1 MKKKLLIIITA
12 AAITFAL
19 FPQTVLG
26 ASTVS
31 FSSRPVINAETMD
44 QTTIKVSWTKVKG
57 AAGYALYRALPG
69 KSFVKIKTLKS
80 PSSLTYID
88 KGRKSNTSYYYRVK
102 AYKFEKG
109 KKVYGRYSWSA
120 RGDAGLTDE
129 IKSLRIEGAGEKD
142 IGIFWIYGGRADGCY
157 VYRAEQEDGDYSLIG
172 TAAPGENDYW
182 YYVDDTVEGGKTYFY
197 KVQPYA
203 ECKGTLV
210 KGKMSKALSA
220 SAIYNLPVAAMT
232 LSESDG
238 PNELIFKVTM
248 NEFTYDTELMVSTDL
263 TVEKEQRKVT
273 LQQRLQD
280 GETEETRENF
290 LHISGLSKDGITYKE
305 EGSVT
310 VKGGETVYIKASCSD
325 GISVGKGEINRFL
338 IHCLYDG
345 KVSTLDNL

>member
-1 MKKKLLIIITA
+1 MKKKLLIIMTA

-19 FPQTVLG
+19 FSQSAFG
-26 ASTVS
+26 ASAVP

-80 PSSLTYID
+80 SSSLTYID

-120 RGDAGLTDE
+120 RGDAGLPDE
-129 IKSLRIEGAGEKD
+129 IKSLSVEGSGEKD

-157 VYRAEQEDGDYSLIG
+157 VYRAEREDGDYSLIG
-172 TAAPGENDYW
+172 TVTPGENDYW
-182 YYVDDTVEGGKTYFY
+182 HYADDTVEGGKTYFY
-197 KVQPYA
+197 KVQTYGQ
-203 ECKGTLV
+203 CKGTIV
-210 KGKMSKALSA
+210 KGRMSEVLPVA
-220 SAIYNLPVAAMT
+220 AIYNLPVAAMT
-232 LSESDG
+232 LSEGDG
-238 PNELIFKVTM
+238 PNELILKVTM
-248 NEFTYDTELMVSTDL
+248 NVFTYDTEFMVSTDL
-263 TVEKEQRKVT
+263 TAEKEQRKVT

-280 GETEETRENF
+280 GETEETRETF
-290 LHISGLSKDGITYKE
+290 LRISGLSKDGITYKK
-305 EGSVT
+305 EGSIT

-325 GISVGKGEINRFL
+325 GISVGQGETNRVL
-338 IHCLYDG
+338 IYCLYNG
-345 KVSTLDNL
+345 KTSTLDNL